1 MTGAVLDVAAI
12 GELSNTELKRAWEQV
27 HGVPSPA
34 VVPSLLARDLAHRT
48 QLAAVG
54 GALDRRLARRL
65 RDLIAAD
72 AGAVR
77 SAASSTS
84 STCLAAGSQL
94 LREWGGVTH
103 RVIVEPGGRYLYD
116 GRHWRS
122 LSAIA
127 RAVTGTRWSGP
138 RFFGI
143 GSSGS

>member
-1 MTGAVLDVAAI
+1 MTGTFLDVAAI
-12 GELSNTELKRAWEQV
+12 ERLSKTELKRAWEQV
-27 HGVPSPA
+27 NGIPAPA
-34 VVPSLLARDLAHRT
+34 VVPSLLARDLAHRA

-65 RDLIAAD
+65 RDLVAAD
-72 AGAVR
+72 AGAAR
-77 SAASSTS
+77 SAASPTS
-84 STCLAAGSQL
+84 GKHLASGSQL

-127 RAVTGTRWSGP
+127 RAITGTRWSGP

-143 GSSGS
+143 RSSGS